1 MPKAEAASNEAIMLI
16 NDNPG
21 QETRIAIMRGGRL
34 DDLLSERPATA
45 TSVGNIY
52 RGRVTNVEAAIQAA
66 FVDFGHGKVG
76 FLHVT
81 DLHQKYFPG
90 ETKKEKI
97 GKKTPRSERPPIQD
111 CLKKGD
117 IIDVQVI
124 KEGIGTKGPTL
135 SSNLAIPGRYL
146 VMFPWQDGAGVS
158 RNDVDEEVR
167 RKTREIVK
175 SLEKPHEDA
184 GLVRPNRCVR
194 KDGHRPEARR
204 RLPQEVVEDH

>member
-81 DLHQKYFPG
+81 DLHQKYFPV
-90 ETKKEKI
+90 K
-97 GKKTPRSERPPIQD
+97 PRKRRSAKDPAWQRPPIQD

-146 VMFPWQDGAGVS
+146 VMFP
-158 RNDVDEEVR
+158 
-167 RKTREIVK
+167 
-175 SLEKPHEDA
+175 
-184 GLVRPNRCVR
+184 
-194 KDGHRPEARR
+194 ARR
-204 RLPQEVVEDH
+204 CWRQPKRC

>member
-135 SSNLAIPGRYL
+135 SSNLAIPGRY
-146 VMFPWQDGAGVS
+146 
-158 RNDVDEEVR
+158 
-167 RKTREIVK
+167 
-175 SLEKPHEDA
+175 
-184 GLVRPNRCVR
+184 
-194 KDGHRPEARR
+194 
-204 RLPQEVVEDH
+204 